1 MSIMTMG
8 LASGLPDI
16 AKMALA
22 HVSSIPATGRTLFK
36 VMGGLYLADLI
47 TGAFHW
53 FEDRYGNPKWPILG
67 HTIRQNQQHHHTP
80 RSFLGGTFLSR
91 NKEVWALGLAFLVGF
106 WALGWLNL
114 FTGSAVFF
122 AMFANEIHA
131 AAHKSPKENGALIT
145 LVQKTGFMQ
154 SHKHHAQHHRKGKDT
169 HYCVMTNHM
178 NPVLE
183 RVQFFQTIEK
193 VIKWTTGATPRL
205 DDSVNPRYRNAA

>member
-1 MSIMTMG
+1 M
-8 LASGLPDI
+8 
-16 AKMALA
+16 
-22 HVSSIPATGRTLFK
+22 
-36 VMGGLYLADLI
+36 
-47 TGAFHW
+47 
-53 FEDRYGNPKWPILG
+53 
-67 HTIRQNQQHHHTP
+67 
-80 RSFLGGTFLSR
+80 SR
-91 NKEVWALGLAFLVGF
+91 NKEVWALGIAFLVGF

-183 RVQFFQTIEK
+183 RVRFFQTIEK

>member
-1 MSIMTMG
+1 MSIMAMG
-8 LASGLPDI
+8 MISGLPEI
-16 AKMALA
+16 AKASMGAFSGL
-22 HVSSIPATGRTLFK
+22 PATGRTLFK
-36 VMGGLYLADLI
+36 IMGGLYLADLI

-80 RSFLGGTFLSR
+80 RSFLSGTFISR
-91 NKEVWALGLAFLVGF
+91 NKEVWLLGIAFLAGF

-131 AAHKSPKENGALIT
+131 AAHKSPKENGRLVTAL
-145 LVQKTGFMQ
+145 QKTGFIQ

-169 HYCVMTNHM
+169 HYCVMTNHL

-183 RVQFFQTIEK
+183 RVQFFQIIEK
-193 VIKWTTGATPRL
+193 GIERTTGIVPRL
-205 DDSVNPRYRNAA
+205 DDSVNPRYRRAA